1 MATNPPAT
9 DARVISATT
18 ERLFETV
25 EALFGRPLTDAE
37 RLTFTTRL
45 ASINTTAVAPGD
57 LITADLFND
66 LRADI
71 NDLALRLAAVEQ
83 GTNRPVLSRA
93 EPAGDITVGSVLT
106 LVGSGFDP
114 LNAVEPII
122 VRLGEQTISQFNIGS
137 SAGRLTFTVP
147 DGFAALPRVVTATVQ
162 VGSRV
167 SNALQ
172 VTLRPRP
179 PAPQAGTVIVA
190 RSSTT
195 PILPA
200 PINVGDRLTFIWQ
213 VDAQTARP
221 VPFQFD
227 LEISN
232 ASGAA
237 ASAWES
243 SRTIAPATATIAAGS
258 PQNITTSVTVPAGA
272 TAARIA
278 FKATTPDAVTIL
290 APTAIGITI
299 GQAADIPDERFASLI
314 FDLTDGDT
322 ATLLANDIVFEGQQI
337 QGVRVQR
344 GGVDTQIAMQL
355 SIPAPIPAGSGAGNY
370 QMEAGFEGA
379 PTGWAVRLSPRA
391 LNGVGAP
398 DSRSVTIIITNS
410 EAVGAGTTRMLRVWA
425 RHIPTPGSAPDFST
439 FRRFPVQ
446 PIN

>member
-9 DARVISATT
+9 GARVVSATT

-25 EALFGRPLTDAE
+25 EALFGRPLTEAE
-37 RLTFTTRL
+37 RLSFTTRL
-45 ASINTTAVAPGD
+45 AGINTTAVAPGD
-57 LITADLFND
+57 LITADLFNA

-71 NDLALRLAAVEQ
+71 NDLALRLAIVEQ
-83 GTNRPVLSRA
+83 GTGLVLSRT
-93 EPAGDITVGSVLT
+93 EPADAITVGSLLT

-137 SAGRLTFTVP
+137 SAGRLVFTVP
-147 DGFAALPRVVTATVQ
+147 DGFAALPRIVAATVQ
-162 VGSRV
+162 VGPRF

-172 VTLRPRP
+172 VSLRPRP

-258 PQNITTSVTVPAGA
+258 PQNITTSVTVPAEA

-322 ATLLANDIVFEGQQI
+322 AALLANDIVFEGQQI